1 MQKVKDLALILM
13 YLSLMVMFSFTAYGM
28 VYLIYSDDVT
38 EVGGD
43 GVRCYLYKES
53 ISCVPDIILKPKN

>member
-1 MQKVKDLALILM
+1 MQTVKDLALILM
-13 YLSLMVMFSFTAYGM
+13 YLSLMVMFSVTAYGT
-28 VYLIYSDDVT
+28 VLLAHNDDVVET
-38 EVGGD
+38 QAD